1 MRETLADNLNLTGMA
16 RHNLAIRHKMRLSQ
30 LTDENS
36 MSKRLKIPAAWEPIV
51 SLWNH
56 TELAHINQIAR
67 TAGCK
72 PPFDF
77 VERLVEDTREIFF
90 SECLHWLKTARPKVD
105 ANDICLCSKCSSNNA
120 AQESRQQP
128 VPTTNHTDNVLNVP
142 AILQQVPLWQ
152 QQIQPQQLIMPIY
165 WFPPPPL
172 YSIPTFC
179 CKIYKQHCLQSNKR
193 GQPPH
198 DQCCAHRKKANRPV
212 A

>member
-1 MRETLADNLNLTGMA
+1 MRTPCPKDRRSHFVGTHHKSLEPHRASTHQSDCTNCRMQTSVWFCGTTSG
-16 RHNLAIRHKMRLSQ
+16 RHKRDL
-30 LTDENS
+30 
-36 MSKRLKIPAAWEPIV
+36 
-51 SLWNH
+51 
-56 TELAHINQIAR
+56 
-67 TAGCK
+67 
-72 PPFDF
+72 
-77 VERLVEDTREIFF
+77 F

-172 YSIPTFC
+172 HSIPTFC
-179 CKIYKQHCLQSNKR
+179 CEIYKQHCLQSDKR
-193 GQPPH
+193 GRPPH
-198 DQCCAHRKKANRPV
+198 DERCVHRKKANRLV
-212 A
+212 AWDS